1 METAYFTIAIILWI
15 FLVLASVLARQQKRH
30 LQRLR
35 SQQGPKQSAKKI
47 KRKTKELGKP
57 YTAIRSEVE
66 INNREP
72 SQVDSSGRRYKTVD
86 QRIQDFLSQQRST
99 EGNLEAKE
107 ESIRRKRREE
117 NGYLVGF
124 RASLKITVASL
135 STKLREKNDR
145 KTPPGLRKSSPSRT
159 RSDETIKSETRSPTP
174 AAVKKPARF
183 LAFMVAELALVI
195 RCLLPTKLFQNLD
208 TA

>member
-57 YTAIRSEVE
+57 YTATRSEVE

-86 QRIQDFLSQQRST
+86 QSIQDFLSQQRST

-107 ESIRRKRREE
+107 ESIRRRRREE

-124 RASLKITVASL
+124 RAS
-135 STKLREKNDR
+135 
-145 KTPPGLRKSSPSRT
+145 
-159 RSDETIKSETRSPTP
+159 
-174 AAVKKPARF
+174 
-183 LAFMVAELALVI
+183 
-195 RCLLPTKLFQNLD
+195 
-208 TA
+208 